1 MLSKAIFPD
10 NDYLVA
16 AAQMCSTPEVS
27 RNLEQALELIES
39 AAKEGA
45 RFIALPENLLYLRLE
60 NDERAPILFPDSA
73 SFEAIKEAAKKLKV
87 WLLLGSLT
95 EDSGD
100 PKRPFNTTVVLD
112 SSGEIK
118 ATYRKIHLFSLHSS
132 KGVVVDEKLTI
143 APGKQVVMVKTPF
156 GGLGLSICYDLRF
169 PEVYRALMA
178 SGATL
183 LAVPS
188 AFTERTGRVH
198 WHSLLKTRAVEN
210 QCYVVAPA
218 QTGFHGGNRQSYGH
232 SLILNPWGEI
242 IAEAG
247 EEPEVVL
254 AEISPATLSDTRARV
269 PVLEDIRLP
278 LPGGVEIIEAR

>member
-1 MLSKAIFPD
+1 MLKEAIFPD
-10 NDYLVA
+10 GKHKVA
-16 AAQMCSTPEVS
+16 AVQMCSTPDVS
-27 RNLEQALELIES
+27 ANLQQALQLIEEAAAGGAELIMM
-39 AAKEGA
+39 
-45 RFIALPENLLYLRLE
+45 PENLLYLRLE
-60 NDERAPILFPDSA
+60 NDETAPIFFPESDA
-73 SFEAIKEAAKKLKV
+73 FAALKDAAKRLGV

-95 EDSGD
+95 EASED
-100 PKRPFNTTVVLD
+100 PKRPYNTTVVLD
-112 SSGEIK
+112 SEGEVRG
-118 ATYRKIHLFSLHSS
+118 TYRKIHLFSLHSRNA
-132 KGVVVDEKLTI
+132 VIVDEKLTI
-143 APGKQVVMVKTPF
+143 APGDQPTVLTTPF

-169 PEVYRALMA
+169 PEMYRALMGA
-178 SGATL
+178 GATL

-210 QCYVVAPA
+210 QCFVVAPA

-247 EEPEVVL
+247 DKPQVVMADIDPEV
-254 AEISPATLSDTRARV
+254 ITDTRARV

-278 LPGGVEIIEAR
+278 LPENVKIIRPN

>member
-1 MLSKAIFPD
+1 MHENAIFPD
-10 NDYLVA
+10 GKHRIA
-16 AAQMCSTPEVS
+16 AAQMCSTPDVES
-27 RNLEQALELIES
+27 NLQQALKLIET
-39 AAKEGA
+39 AAQRGA
-45 RFIALPENLLYLRLE
+45 EFVMLPENLLFLRLE
-60 NDERAPILFPDSA
+60 NDAVAPLLYPHSDAFDSLRD
-73 SFEAIKEAAKKLKV
+73 AAQRLGI

-95 EDSGD
+95 EASDD
-100 PKRPFNTTVVLD
+100 PQRPYNTAVVLD
-112 SSGEIK
+112 TSGEVR
-118 ATYRKIHLFSLHSS
+118 AAYRKIHLFSLHSP

-143 APGKQVVMVKTPF
+143 APGNQPIMVHTPF

-169 PEVYRALMA
+169 PEMYRALMA
-178 SGATL
+178 AGATL

-247 EEPEVVL
+247 TDPEVVV
-254 AEISPATLSDTRARV
+254 ADIDPSVITDTRARV

-278 LPGGVEIIEAR
+278 LPPNVKVLTQK